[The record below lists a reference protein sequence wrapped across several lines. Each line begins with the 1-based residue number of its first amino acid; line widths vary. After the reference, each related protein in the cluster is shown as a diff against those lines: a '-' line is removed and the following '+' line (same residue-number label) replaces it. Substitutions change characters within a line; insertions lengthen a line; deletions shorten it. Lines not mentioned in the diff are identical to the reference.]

1 MTISPP
7 RLPHLRGTHPHW
19 EGFVVHLPSPR
30 AIVRHAWLPLLE
42 GTVGPAVLF
51 YVVLVLAG
59 FRGALVAALAWA
71 YLAAGRRLL
80 RRERVPG
87 ILLLS
92 LALVTQ
98 RSVVAFVTG
107 SPFLYFIQPTA
118 GTFIVALLFLGSV
131 VIRRPL
137 AERLARD
144 FCPLDPDLLSRTFV
158 RQFFLRIS
166 LLWCAVLVTN
176 AGFVLYLL
184 LASSLHAFVIE
195 RTLASAVLTV
205 GGIVLSVLWFLRA
218 MRTAGVPVRWG
229 GAPTSA
235 TSPC

>member
-7 RLPHLRGTHPHW
+7 RLPHLRGTYPHW

-30 AIVRHAWLPLLE
+30 AIVRHAWLPLIE

-51 YVVLVLAG
+51 YVVLAAAG
-59 FRGALVAALAWA
+59 FRGALIAALAWA
-71 YLAAGRRLL
+71 YLAAGRRVI
-80 RRERVPG
+80 RRERAPG

-98 RSVVAFVTG
+98 RSIVAFVTG

-118 GTFIVALLFLGSV
+118 GTFFVALLFLGSV

-137 AERLARD
+137 AERLAHD
-144 FCPLDPDLLSRTFV
+144 FCPLDPDLLSRKFV
-158 RQFFLRIS
+158 RQFFLRVS
-166 LLWCAVLVTN
+166 LLWCAVLVAN

-184 LASSLHAFVIE
+184 LVSSLHAFIIE
-195 RTLASAVLTV
+195 KTLASAVLTV
-205 GGIVLSVLWFLRA
+205 GGIALSVLWFIRT
-218 MRTAGVPVRWG
+218 MRTAGIPVRWG
-229 GAPTSA
+229 GAPASSTSL
-235 TSPC
+235 C